1 MRKKLENFKKTAKLA
16 QFFSALFLAALFA
29 APAFCANYWLDCA
42 AGNDNSNGTKGLPF
56 KTLEKAVNAAKP
68 GDTIT
73 INAGQYG
80 RFTAQPNTKFPGPD
94 DKLDPNDLRW
104 LTFKA
109 ADGAVPQ
116 FSDIEIINEKGPAL
130 LAYRFQGIK
139 FIGSITLQG
148 IVGFEM
154 HDCEVTG
161 IGESI
166 EKASGG
172 TVSLRQCGSVY
183 FQNCKI
189 HFARQTCV
197 SISSSSYVTF
207 DRCEVYDV
215 GDDHFTLRTEFA
227 DGNNIDIINNLIHTS
242 LRWNPES
249 HGDAIQ
255 FYSAEGH
262 KFYNCCVTGNVIR
275 DMAVQGLFTSGNG
288 FVNGL
293 IENNLIYNVKTAAVS
308 LDNTENTIFRNN
320 TVVGFAAFAA
330 GNPNLQIYNNLFA
343 GPYKITNPDVL
354 GYHNYNIYVRDWQD
368 WVGRTEPNSFPFPY
382 KYTARMTN
390 QLFVNPKENDYRLK
404 PGCRAIDYCPPE
416 PPAPKF
422 DIAGNPRDSKPDAG
436 CYEFITPPDPNN

>member
-16 QFFSALFLAALFA
+16 QFFPALFLAALFA
-29 APAFCANYWLDCA
+29 AHAFCANYWLDCTI
-42 AGNDNSNGTKGLPF
+42 GDDNSRGTKDLPF
-56 KTLEKAVNAAKP
+56 KTLEKAVNIAKP
-68 GDTIT
+68 GDIIT
-73 INAGQYG
+73 INAGKYG
-80 RFTAQPNTKFPGPD
+80 RFTARPTAKFPGRD
-94 DKLDPNDLRW
+94 DKLDPNDPRW

-109 ADGAVPQ
+109 AEGNVPE
-116 FSDIEIINEKGPAL
+116 FSDIEIINETGPAL
-130 LAYRFQGIK
+130 LAYKFYGIK
-139 FIGSITLQG
+139 VAGSVKLQG

-154 HDCEVTG
+154 QNCEVTG
-161 IGESI
+161 VGESI

-172 TVSLRQCGSVY
+172 TVSLRLCGSVN

-189 HFARQTCV
+189 HFARKTCV
-197 SISSSSYVTF
+197 SISSSSHVTF
-207 DRCEVYDV
+207 DRCEIYDV

-227 DGNNIDIINNLIHTS
+227 DCNNIDIINNNIHTS

-262 KFYNCCVTGNVIR
+262 KFYNCRVTGNIIR

-293 IENNLIYNVKTAAVS
+293 IENNLIYNVKTSAINLA
-308 LDNTENTIFRNN
+308 NTENTIFRNN
-320 TVVGFAAFAA
+320 TVAGFAAFSSS
-330 GNPNLQIYNNLFA
+330 NPGLQIYNNLFA
-343 GPYKITNPDVL
+343 GPYKLKDPAAL
-354 GYHNYNIYVRDWQD
+354 GYHNYNIYVRDWKD
-368 WVGRTEPNSFPFPY
+368 WVGRSEPNSFPFPN

-390 QLFVNPKENDYRLK
+390 QLFVNSKENDFHLK
-404 PGCRAIDYCPPE
+404 PGCRAIDFCPAE

-436 CYEFITPPDPNN
+436 CYEFTAPK